1 VLESDNRPNYVL
13 SVLAHIIEVRTSSSD
28 RNLTSTNQKK
38 NRMAPLTW

>member
-1 VLESDNRPNYVL
+1 MLESDNRPNYVL

-38 NRMAPLTW
+38 TGWRP